1 MAIAP
6 LSKKELAEI
15 AGYTYRWLYNIDR
28 DLPDDK
34 KLFVPVEE
42 GKQKYDVPKF
52 VQRWVAYNAE
62 NSIPEDTD
70 LAAAKTKHEIIKTQK
85 TELEVARMRGQMI
98 DVQDVK
104 KLWGDIA
111 NAVVQNLL
119 GLPKKLG
126 PALVMI
132 ESAEVIS
139 AMIDDEVR
147 QILNDIADTPLPE
160 YVQDDEPES
169 ESDDE

>member
-52 VQRWVAYNAE
+52 VQRWVAYNTE

-126 PALVMI
+126 PAVVMI

-160 YVQDDEPES
+160 YVQDDDTES
-169 ESDDE
+169 ESDAE

>member
-52 VQRWVAYNAE
+52 VQRWVAYNTE

>member
-1 MAIAP
+1 MAITP

-52 VQRWVAYNAE
+52 VQRWVAYNTE

-160 YVQDDEPES
+160 YVQDDDTES

>member
-52 VQRWVAYNAE
+52 VQRWVAYNTE
-62 NSIPEDTD
+62 NSITEDTD

-126 PALVMI
+126 PSLVMI

>member
-1 MAIAP
+1 MAITP

-52 VQRWVAYNAE
+52 VQRWVAYNTE

-132 ESAEVIS
+132 ESPEVIS
-139 AMIDDEVR
+139 SMIDDEVR

-160 YVQDDEPES
+160 YVQDDTES

>member
-34 KLFVPVEE
+34 KLFVPVEK

-52 VQRWVAYNAE
+52 VQRWVAYNTE

-160 YVQDDEPES
+160 YVQDDDTES

>member
-160 YVQDDEPES
+160 YVQDDDTES